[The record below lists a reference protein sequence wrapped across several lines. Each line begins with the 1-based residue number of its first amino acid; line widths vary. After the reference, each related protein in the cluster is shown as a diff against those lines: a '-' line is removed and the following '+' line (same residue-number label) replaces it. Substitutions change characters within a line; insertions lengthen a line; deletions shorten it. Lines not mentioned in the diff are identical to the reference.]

1 MKIIIKVARK
11 RFLPFMGWMLC
22 SFLFVILGWISGACI
37 GYLGEAI
44 GLVTYPDVMFS
55 RIAFLIFPFGGGVVG
70 LIALHIV
77 RARSWLKM
85 HHKFMNE
92 YKKWTTKYTMAIIF
106 IDETAWLIA
115 FTAAATVLIAI
126 L

>member
-1 MKIIIKVARK
+1 MKIIIKIVRQ
-11 RFLPFMGWMLC
+11 RLLPFMGWMLC
-22 SFLFVILGWISGACI
+22 SFLFVILGWIGGAGI

-77 RARSWLKM
+77 RVRSWLKM
-85 HHKFMNE
+85 HRKFMNE
-92 YKKWTTKYTMAIIF
+92 HKNWTSKYTMAIIF
-106 IDETAWLIA
+106 IDE
-115 FTAAATVLIAI
+115 AA
-126 L
+126 